1 MEVTVKLSTLLEV
14 LGALCLLV
22 AALAWDWRAA
32 LGVVGVGLLL
42 ASYVYDVEEVEP

>member
-1 MEVTVKLSTLLEV
+1 MKLSTLLEL

-22 AALAWDWRAA
+22 AALAWDWRAGLA
-32 LGVVGVGLLL
+32 VVGVGLLV